1 MRSARQT
8 NFRVSI
14 SQCAIWSSHLA
25 YWTATGFSFLNIC
38 FESQHRAKSH
48 LVLCL
53 SVNILITGCARQKQ
67 LRFVFFQR
75 LETTSSVSMERRG
88 AGSRDAQPG
97 GSSWGGICCQ
107 FWVGKRIH
115 QVAADSGLTQDIWPG
130 WLDMLDTANYKP
142 GNTMDQPDCNTKC
155 TWIKHTD
162 QLKN

>member
-97 GSSWGGICCQ
+97 GSSWGGSCCQ

-115 QVAADSGLTQDIWPG
+115 RSGSRQWSNPRHLAEMAGYARYCQLQTR
-130 WLDMLDTANYKP
+130 
-142 GNTMDQPDCNTKC
+142 
-155 TWIKHTD
+155 KHYGPTR
-162 QLKN
+162 L